1 MKKLIKQYLLYC
13 IFATISIILNVL
25 IQIVMEFILKGIN
38 FLNYNIYKNITY
50 LSIIKILIATL
61 ICFNFKFIIDKNII
75 FNDKTRK
82 IDKNMIKFLIYT
94 SFSIITTITF
104 WGTELLFKILFNTQL
119 FEMIGAVIG
128 LTIGYTFKFFLDKKF
143 VFSREN
149 NTLV

>member
-1 MKKLIKQYLLYC
+1 
-13 IFATISIILNVL
+13 
-25 IQIVMEFILKGIN
+25 
-38 FLNYNIYKNITY
+38 
-50 LSIIKILIATL
+50 
-61 ICFNFKFIIDKNII
+61 
-75 FNDKTRK
+75 
-82 IDKNMIKFLIYT
+82 MIKFLIYT

-104 WGTELLFKILFNTQL
+104 WGTELLFKILFHTQL

>member
-104 WGTELLFKILFNTQL
+104 WGTELLFKILFHTQL